1 MGTFSSLIFILSY
14 QSGGLLGDVFSFD
27 LFSLSCISRTSLIL
41 CLHSAHFLHILD
53 PAQVLHPKLLLSGDE
68 GIIVVSKRFFSQV

>member
-27 LFSLSCISRTSLIL
+27 LFYLSCISRTSLIL